1 MTTNPGNKTDQMDLH
16 AQHRAAVAGFGLS
29 EPEKESPC
37 RELQLRARY
46 RLNLVEQA
54 ASIACQVREHLQ
66 LAMPGYAAFFDHLL
80 DQQSAM
86 AISFPRYWL
95 DYKQESK
102 TSANKGIAPEL
113 L

>member
-80 DQQSAM
+80 DHLLDQQSAM
-86 AISFPRYWL
+86 AIARAFTILISI
-95 DYKQESK
+95 SK
-102 TSANKGIAPEL
+102 GN
-113 L
+113 